1 MKKYFT
7 LMLMAIFA
15 FGAVSCDDRND
26 DVVQQDNDTYSVM
39 ADITGSLNA
48 GNSYAIEQGININTT
63 DVVLVY
69 RRVSDA
75 WQMIPKTVYLPN
87 VGNLPTGREF
97 DYNFV
102 FDSQT
107 VQVRIDDPNFNLAT
121 EITPAEANQYL
132 TNQTFRIVLV
142 PASQG
147 KNANV
152 DYSDYDS
159 VIKFF
164 NIPDKK
170 L

>member
-1 MKKYFT
+1 
-7 LMLMAIFA
+7 MAIFA

-26 DVVQQDNDTYSVM
+26 DVVNQQDNDTYSVM
-39 ADITGSLNA
+39 ADITGNLNA
-48 GNSYAIEQGININTT
+48 GNSYAIDQGIDIKNT

-75 WQMIPKTVYLPN
+75 WQMIPKSVYLPN
-87 VGNLPTGREF
+87 VANLPTGREF

-102 FDSQT
+102 FDPQT

-121 EITPAEANQYL
+121 EITPAEVSQYL

-142 PASQG
+142 PASQA
-147 KNANV
+147 KNSNI
-152 DYSDYDS
+152 DYSDYNS